1 MGKLSTTTNTT
12 ASSISPSVPYGTQ
25 TSHVTTPVNM
35 TLKEAI
41 ALSDVVVSAV
51 PGGKFKVET
60 NWLKDG
66 VVCVDIAGEKNFES
80 DVTKRASIYIPAVG
94 KLTIA

>member
-1 MGKLSTTTNTT
+1 MKDLSPATT
-12 ASSISPSVPYGTQ
+12 ATSSPYGAK
-25 TSHVTTPVNM
+25 TSHVTTPVEM

-41 ALSDVVVSAV
+41 AMSDVVVSAV

-60 NWLKDG
+60 EWLKDG
-66 VVCVDIAGEKNFES
+66 AVCVDIAGEKNFEA